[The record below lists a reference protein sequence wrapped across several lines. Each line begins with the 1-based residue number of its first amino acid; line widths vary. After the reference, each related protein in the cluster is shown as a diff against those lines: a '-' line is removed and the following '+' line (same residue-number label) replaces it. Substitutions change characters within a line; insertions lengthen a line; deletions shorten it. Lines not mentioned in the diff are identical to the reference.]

1 MRTSGGRGAD
11 GWIVAFPIVA
21 LIVASTMSA
30 GGVNGMLIMLEGVVR
45 TTISSVVL
53 FVSALF

>member
-1 MRTSGGRGAD
+1 MG
-11 GWIVAFPIVA
+11 IPIVA

-45 TTISSVVL
+45 TTISSVVQ

>member
-1 MRTSGGRGAD
+1 MG
-11 GWIVAFPIVA
+11 IPIVA

-45 TTISSVVL
+45 TTISAVVL